1 MSTRTKRFILPESE
15 IPTQWYNIAADMPNK
30 PMPPLNPQTREPLR
44 ASDLYPIFAKALA
57 DQEMNQTDAWIDIPE
72 AVREQYKNYRCTPL
86 VRAYELER
94 RWALRRISI
103 LRTKASAR

>member
-30 PMPPLNPQTREPLR
+30 PMPPLNPQPREPLR

-57 DQEMNQTDAWIDIPE
+57 DQEMNQTDA
-72 AVREQYKNYRCTPL
+72 AGTGL
-86 VRAYELER
+86 RAGKGVGHSGAYLF
-94 RWALRRISI
+94 
-103 LRTKASAR
+103 